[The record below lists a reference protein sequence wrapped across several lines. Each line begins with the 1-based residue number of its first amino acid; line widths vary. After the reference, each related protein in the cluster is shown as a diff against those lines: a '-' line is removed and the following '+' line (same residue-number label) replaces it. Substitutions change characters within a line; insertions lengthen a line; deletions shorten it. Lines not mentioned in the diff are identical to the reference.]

1 MYGKIDR
8 IFTIKNKLFQS
19 EKKNPGLLSNFEF
32 HINSIAKSDN
42 NLYQNE

>member
-1 MYGKIDR
+1 MQVKIDR

-19 EKKNPGLLSNFEF
+19 EKKPGLLSNFEF
-32 HINSIAKSDN
+32 YINSIAKSDN